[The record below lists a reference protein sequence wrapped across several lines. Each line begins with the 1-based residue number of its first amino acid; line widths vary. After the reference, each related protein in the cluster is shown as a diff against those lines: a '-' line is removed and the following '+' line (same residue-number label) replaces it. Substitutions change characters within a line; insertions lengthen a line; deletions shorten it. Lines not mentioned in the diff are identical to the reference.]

1 MKRKRRNHSASFKA
15 KVALAAIRGDKTLA
29 ELSEQFDVHQNQIQD
44 WRRKLLD
51 QADRVFDHGG
61 GTASESEHKVK
72 ELHAKIGQL
81 TMERDFL
88 EQGLERI
95 HGPSGRK

>member
-15 KVALAAIRGDKTLA
+15 KVAVATIRGDKTLA

-51 QADRVFDHGG
+51 HADQVVGRGG
-61 GTASESEHKVK
+61 SSPSESEHKVK
-72 ELHAKIGQL
+72 ELHAMIGEL

-95 HGPSGRK
+95 HGPRGRK